1 MAFDV
6 NQQENEN
13 ISNNHMDL
21 DKYGVWVKKAPYI
34 IEEEI
39 TASNTT
45 SPVDTPLEEM
55 PEISEPTADISPID
69 DLIGRAHV

>member
-34 IEEEI
+34 IEEE
-39 TASNTT
+39 
-45 SPVDTPLEEM
+45 M
-55 PEISEPTADISPID
+55 
-69 DLIGRAHV
+69 R